1 VWIRLACA
9 SLALSGA
16 FAPAI
21 SPAGQAG
28 SYAIT
33 NARVLSMLSAEVSEG
48 QTVVIV
54 DGVIASVGSDE
65 VARIPADAL
74 RIDAGGRYLMPGLAE
89 MHAHVPVPSR
99 DGDYLDRVLRLYVAN
114 GVTLIRGMLGN
125 PEHLEL
131 RGQLARNQRV
141 GPRLITSGP
150 SLNGRSVPGPD
161 EGARMVREQKA
172 AGYDFLKLHP
182 GLSLA
187 AFDAIVA
194 EAHRAGMPFAGHVSE
209 EVGLEHTLAA
219 QQASIDHLDGY
230 MPALVPARALPAAD
244 EWGFFGFAIA
254 RLADESAIEQWA
266 ARTAR
271 AGVWNVPTQALMVNW
286 AGPVPPEQLLR
297 RPEMRYVAPELRAQ
311 YLERKRQLL
320 DSDAYSPDR
329 ARQFLRVRG
338 DLILALH
345 RAGAG
350 LLLGSDA
357 PQVFNVP
364 GFSVHEEL
372 ELLVDAGLDPYQAL
386 VTGTVN
392 PARFFGR
399 EGEFGIV
406 AAGAAADLI
415 LLRGNPL
422 DQIGNTRTIDGV
434 MLRGQWFDRADLDGI
449 LERLE
454 YR

>member
-1 VWIRLACA
+1 
-9 SLALSGA
+9 
-16 FAPAI
+16 
-21 SPAGQAG
+21 
-28 SYAIT
+28 
-33 NARVLSMLSAEVSEG
+33 
-48 QTVVIV
+48 
-54 DGVIASVGSDE
+54 
-65 VARIPADAL
+65 
-74 RIDAGGRYLMPGLAE
+74 
-89 MHAHVPVPSR
+89 
-99 DGDYLDRVLRLYVAN
+99 
-114 GVTLIRGMLGN
+114 
-125 PEHLEL
+125 
-131 RGQLARNQRV
+131 
-141 GPRLITSGP
+141 
-150 SLNGRSVPGPD
+150 
-161 EGARMVREQKA
+161 
-172 AGYDFLKLHP
+172 
-182 GLSLA
+182 
-187 AFDAIVA
+187 
-194 EAHRAGMPFAGHVSE
+194 
-209 EVGLEHTLAA
+209 
-219 QQASIDHLDGY
+219 
-230 MPALVPARALPAAD
+230 
-244 EWGFFGFAIA
+244 
-254 RLADESAIEQWA
+254 
-266 ARTAR
+266 
-271 AGVWNVPTQALMVNW
+271 
-286 AGPVPPEQLLR
+286 
-297 RPEMRYVAPELRAQ
+297 MRYVAPELRAQ

-422 DQIGNTRTIDGV
+422 DEIGNTRTIDGV
-434 MLRGQWFDRADLDGI
+434 MLRGQWFDRGDLDGI